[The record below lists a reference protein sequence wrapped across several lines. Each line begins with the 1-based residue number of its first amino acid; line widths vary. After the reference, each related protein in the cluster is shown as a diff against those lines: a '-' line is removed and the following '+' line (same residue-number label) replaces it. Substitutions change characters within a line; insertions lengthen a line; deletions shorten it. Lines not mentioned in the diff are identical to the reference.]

1 MTINKIFV
9 TDLDGTFLRPD
20 HSYDRTALRELLDQ
34 FKEKGYLFVAA
45 SGRPLLSLKEV
56 FRGFEKDMVFLA
68 ENGSLL
74 SYQGQMLFQDKLLT
88 AEDYQPILT
97 AIKNSPYGQSDRILL
112 SGIEQ
117 AYISETVDDHYYR
130 NCARYYPKL
139 QKVEDLSAVT
149 DEVIKIAAYFSEEI
163 FAEANKWLNNSF
175 HGISAVTTGFNSVD
189 IILSDINKA
198 VTLSRLCQYFGLTH
212 RDVIAFGDNQNDL
225 EMLEFAGLAIATA
238 NARDS
243 VKAVA
248 DQIIGPC
255 SEDAVLRYMQN
266 YLSLAER

>member
-1 MTINKIFV
+1 MKITKLFV
-9 TDLDGTFLRPD
+9 TDLDGTFLRSD
-20 HSYDRTALRELLDQ
+20 HSYDRQGLRNILNQ

-56 FRGFEKDMVFLA
+56 FQGFENDMVFLA

-88 AEDYQPILT
+88 AEEYQPIVA
-97 AIKNSPYGQSDRILL
+97 AIKNSPYGPTDRILL

-117 AYISETVDDHYYR
+117 AYISEAVDDAYYK

-139 QKVEDLSAVT
+139 QKVANLSEVT
-149 DEVIKIAAYFSEEI
+149 DEIVKIAAYFSEET
-163 FAEANKWLNNSF
+163 FSEVYKWLNNSF

-198 VTLSRLCQYFGLTH
+198 VSLARLCDYFDLTNQ
-212 RDVIAFGDNQNDL
+212 DVIAFGDNQNDL
-225 EMLEFAGLAIATA
+225 EMLEFAGTAIATK

-243 VKAVA
+243 IKAVA
-248 DQIIGPC
+248 NQVIGFC
-255 SEDAVLRYMQN
+255 DDDAVLGYIQHH
-266 YLSLAER
+266 LSLT